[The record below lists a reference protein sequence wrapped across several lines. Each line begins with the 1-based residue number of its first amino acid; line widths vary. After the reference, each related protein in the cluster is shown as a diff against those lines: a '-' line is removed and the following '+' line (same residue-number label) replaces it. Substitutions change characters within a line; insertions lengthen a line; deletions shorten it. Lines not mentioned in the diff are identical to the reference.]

1 MVDAMLLR
9 MKLRFALCALGLFA
23 CGPGSTVCPTGWS
36 ESDTA
41 PGKCAASNSFVS
53 STQTATGSGVYGF
66 MRTNAHGGN
75 DQLVVGAL
83 VFAVPATN
91 TTCDAPSVAP
101 AAQATTDDNGVFVL
115 KLDPGDYR
123 ITSGEVPA
131 CTAVHVDAGTLTNV
145 ALTSP

>member
-1 MVDAMLLR
+1 
-9 MKLRFALCALGLFA
+9 MKLPIVLCALGLFA
-23 CGPGSTVCPTGWS
+23 CSSGSQVCPTGWS
-36 ESDTA
+36 DSASA
-41 PGKCAASNSFVS
+41 PGQCAAPSSFVS
-53 STQTATGSGVYGF
+53 DTQTTVGSGVYGF
-66 MRTNAHGGN
+66 MRTNAHGNG

-101 AAQATTDDNGVFVL
+101 VAQTTTDNDGVFVL
-115 KLDPGDYR
+115 TLPPGDYR

-131 CTAVHVDAGTLTNV
+131 CTAVHVDAGSLTDV